1 MLIIPFNIENDMFAL
16 GIGNIT
22 EIIPV
27 VNIITI
33 PDSNKFIIGMINYRG
48 NIIPLID
55 LKKIISGTDTNFFLS
70 SRIIIIKEND
80 TNANAVLIEK
90 LTDTMEIEEKNID
103 YDSAELV
110 RSAYLKGLIKYNNQ
124 IIKLLNTDSIFD
136 LIFKA

>member
-22 EIIPV
+22 ELIPV

>member
-55 LKKIISGTDTNFFLS
+55 LKKIIS
-70 SRIIIIKEND
+70 
-80 TNANAVLIEK
+80 V
-90 LTDTMEIEEKNID
+90 
-103 YDSAELV
+103 
-110 RSAYLKGLIKYNNQ
+110 Q
-124 IIKLLNTDSIFD
+124 I
-136 LIFKA
+136 LIFSLVLELL